1 MKETQVE
8 LWNDMKNKEETQVE
22 LWNDMKN
29 KEETQEQTF
38 TINGLVYRTHLEWR
52 KSIIVIQCSGIINS
66 VKVGSFK
73 IYFQNFH

>member
-1 MKETQVE
+1 LKFTQ
-8 LWNDMKNKEETQVE
+8 WQI
-22 LWNDMKN
+22 
-29 KEETQEQTF
+29 EQTF

-73 IYFQNFH
+73 I